1 MRAIM
6 TRGNWGAVQCGAVTK
21 CDYFMKYPVQIKSLL
36 VASALLN
43 CLSGYALTLGGA
55 RGAVLV
61 GKPLDVSVAIRFEPE
76 EDEASFCFD
85 ADVLYGDVLQDRSH
99 VRVAFV
105 ASSASHSAN
114 VRVLSATAIDEP
126 MVTVFLRAGCSQRT
140 SRRYVLLS
148 DLPSELAMP
157 PNAPIVSAVKPV
169 PVPGKLVAVSKV
181 AKKASNKVSSVS
193 NAGSHPYAL
202 PLDKPVGAKAINT
215 VTPRVTPTMNPSV
228 AKYSSKSRLKITS
241 LDLLQEHDPVLKYSH
256 ELLTRPTEDVQRR
269 AESAALWRALN
280 MQPEDVLREVG
291 RVQGLDTDM
300 QVLRALTVKNQGSLL
315 ELKSRLQKAES
326 ERFANGLVYS
336 LIAMLLASFAGMA
349 YLWRRGRKELVN
361 DQDWWHSAQVAD
373 GEPIVAASVKQAEP
387 VVSSVAPRAVMTDLD
402 IDLDLQSAELENS
415 NSVPAARPSPPNVS
429 ANAPAQVRADFSH
442 SMSATLLSVS
452 TQEVVDVRQQADFF
466 IALGEYENAI
476 ELLTRCVHA
485 EGESSPQVY
494 LDLFK
499 LFHVLERKPE
509 YQKLREQFSE
519 SFSTQVPE
527 FDAFGHEGNGLE
539 YYTDAMA
546 RITQAW
552 PSAKAVDIIE
562 DYLLASPYADP
573 NHTFDLCAFRDLLT
587 LHALVK
593 NLLQEN
599 SAFETAST
607 AKH

>member
-1 MRAIM
+1 M
-6 TRGNWGAVQCGAVTK
+6 TREKWRVVRFGAVTK

-43 CLSGYALTLGGA
+43 CLSGHALTLGGA

-85 ADVLYGDVLQDRSH
+85 ADVLYGDVRQDRTN

-105 ASSASHSAN
+105 AASASSSAN
-114 VRVLSATAIDEP
+114 VRVLSATPIDEP
-126 MVTVFLRAGCSQRT
+126 MVTIFLRAGCSQKT

-157 PNAPIVSAVKPV
+157 PNSPMVSAAKPA
-169 PVPGKLVAVSKV
+169 PVQGKLVAVSKV
-181 AKKASNKVSSVS
+181 AKNARNKVSSAS
-193 NAGSHPYAL
+193 NPGAHPDAL
-202 PLDKPVGAKAINT
+202 PLDKLVRAKAINT
-215 VTPRVTPTMNPSV
+215 FAPVVPSTMDSSV

-241 LDLLQEHDPVLKYSH
+241 LDLLPEHDPVLKYSH
-256 ELLTRPTEDVQRR
+256 ELLTKPTENAQRR

-280 MQPEDVLREVG
+280 MQPEEVLREVG

-300 QVLRALTVKNQGSLL
+300 RVLRALTVKNQGSLL
-315 ELKSRLQKAES
+315 ELKGRLQKAES

-336 LIAMLLASFAGMA
+336 LMAMLLASFAGMA
-349 YLWRRGRKELVN
+349 YLWKRGRKALVN
-361 DQDWWHSAQVAD
+361 DQDWWHGAQVAD
-373 GEPIVAASVKQAEP
+373 GEPVVAVSAKQPEP
-387 VVSSVAPRAVMTDLD
+387 VVSSVAPRPVMTDLD
-402 IDLDLQSAELENS
+402 IDLDLHSSEFENPKPVS
-415 NSVPAARPSPPNVS
+415 PARSIPPNLG
-429 ANAPAQVRADFSH
+429 ANAPAPVRADFSH

-485 EGESSPQVY
+485 EGETSPQVY

-499 LFHVLERKPE
+499 LFHMLERRPE

-539 YYTDAMA
+539 YYTDAMT
-546 RITQAW
+546 RITQVW

-593 NLLQEN
+593 HLLQD
-599 SAFETAST
+599 SSVFETAAS